1 MQDANNVVLKEISIR
16 KKAIVFSVAIILLL
30 QIPISKS
37 HAIENPVV
45 ISYYGISG
53 YYAGLLAAEVC
64 GPQCVVGAIFVMNVA
79 NVYAPTVAHAAA
91 DYVRPGIVQML
102 TNWGATFFRP

>member
-1 MQDANNVVLKEISIR
+1 MQGTTDSKLKDFSIR
-16 KKAIVFSVAIILLL
+16 KKTIVFSVAIILLL

-37 HAIENPVV
+37 HAAENPVV
-45 ISYYGISG
+45 LSYYGISG

-91 DYVRPGIVQML
+91 DYVRPGIIQMF
-102 TNWGATFFRP
+102 TNWGTSFFRP